1 MPESRYNLSVPV
13 GVCTSVRA
21 ADAGRLGGSRWRLAP
36 AAGFAWLVAVT
47 AAAVAHPTLAQQT
60 QTNLVVF
67 TPRVFEL
74 PPSAPMC
81 GLADLQMR
89 ALAYLNDLR
98 AAGADCGTAGRF
110 SHVAPL
116 SWSILLTQSAHGHAN
131 DMAERDYFSHVSADG
146 RTLADRVSGTGY
158 EWRSVGEDIAAGY
171 TSIESV
177 MNAWLA
183 SASHCATLMNPKVRE
198 VGLAC
203 VSGTPHTLYRTYWSL
218 NVGQPR

>member
-1 MPESRYNLSVPV
+1 M
-13 GVCTSVRA
+13 
-21 ADAGRLGGSRWRLAP
+21 
-36 AAGFAWLVAVT
+36 
-47 AAAVAHPTLAQQT
+47 AQKVDSH
-60 QTNLVVF
+60 LVVY
-67 TPRVFEL
+67 TPRVFESA
-74 PPSAPMC
+74 PVAPMC

-89 ALAYLNDLR
+89 ALAHLNALR

-110 SHVAPL
+110 EHVAPL

-131 DMAERDYFSHVSADG
+131 DMATRDYFSHVSADG
-146 RTLADRVSGTGY
+146 RTLADRISGTGY

-171 TSIESV
+171 PSIESV
-177 MNAWLA
+177 MDAWLA